1 MKVAVVGCGGNGA
14 VVAAALARNGRNP
27 FCIEKEEIAEVLDD
41 RGLSMCGKM
50 GKFNVQ
56 VRAFPGFSKGMDVFD
71 VIFLGVKSN
80 VLEVLFEEARK
91 YLCDSGFIVTIQNG
105 LEVLTLAEK
114 HPDTR
119 IVAGAVG
126 YNAQAEEIVKIH
138 VTAMGGITFGALNN
152 ASEDDLFLLKVL
164 LEPMIPVDFTDNI
177 RGVLWTKLLIVCGT
191 TGLGGVAGLR
201 VGQLLGYPVA
211 RRLFYGMSTEGSLLA
226 EKMGIRLVKLKG
238 GINPE
243 RFGNHKRGFPL
254 PLRWLLLKLAG
265 IKFKC
270 LKSGIQVDL
279 EKGKETEVDYINGA
293 VVREGDRVGFD
304 TPINRMVVKMIK
316 EIEEGRRKM
325 GADNLFEIWN
335 AVQGGDRSG

>member
-1 MKVAVVGCGGNGA
+1 MNVAVVGCGGNGG
-14 VVAAALARNGRNP
+14 VVAASLARNRRNP
-27 FCIEKEEIAEVLDD
+27 FCIEKEGIAEVLNE
-41 RGLSMCGKM
+41 RGLHMCGKM
-50 GKFNVQ
+50 GKFSVQ

-80 VLEVLFEEARK
+80 VLEDLFEEAKK
-91 YLCDSGFIVTIQNG
+91 YLCDSGLIVTIQNG
-105 LEVLTLAEK
+105 LEVLTIAEK

-152 ASEDDLFLLKVL
+152 ASDDDLFLLKVL

-201 VGQLLGYPVA
+201 VGQLLRYPVA

-226 EKMGIRLVKLKG
+226 ENLGIRLVKLRG

-243 RFGNHKRGFPL
+243 RFGKHGKGFPL
-254 PLRWLLLKLAG
+254 PLRWLFLKWAG
-265 IKFKC
+265 IKFRC

-279 EKGKETEVDYINGA
+279 ERGNKTEVDFINGA
-293 VVREGDRVGFD
+293 IVREGGRVGFD
-304 TPINRMVVKMIK
+304 TPINRMVVEMVR

-335 AVQGGDRSG
+335 AVHGEDRSG